1 MNLRILFIV
10 AGVWLVSLFT
20 TKLWY
25 YHTGWSEGRAD
36 LVREQSEKAQAQLA
50 KQLTRQQAND
60 VKAAAADE
68 SGKATTEVITRDVIH
83 YVKTPGRNVCT
94 FDDARVLLKSR
105 AAANANNIPGFDD
118 AAVQNGSA
126 K

>member
-1 MNLRILFIV
+1 MNLRILFII

-36 LVREQSEKAQAQLA
+36 LVHEQTEKAQAQLA

-68 SGKATTEVITRDVIH
+68 SGKATTEVITRDVIK
-83 YVKTPGRNVCT
+83 YIKTPGRDVCV
-94 FDDARVLLKSR
+94 FDDTRVRIKSA

-118 AAVQNGSA
+118 AAVQNGGA